1 MDIAIFKNEEFGQVR
16 SVMIGDDP
24 WFIGKDVASALGYE
38 RATKAILDHVDD
50 DDKDEVPVQDSIG
63 RMQKTPVINE
73 SGLYA
78 LIFGSKLE
86 SAKRFKRWVTSEVL
100 PAIRRTGHYEMP
112 RQKELISANEL
123 AGILK
128 RKQCKVCYRIDG
140 LIRKHPEYQK
150 DFVPGIFENTQGRSF
165 RTYYLTEEGLR
176 IFIRLLEADGTRNS
190 VNTVRGIQMIR
201 SMYPGIVK
209 NMLTERNSEVFVGT
223 GTLRQRFQKAEAVLE
238 MFEQYYLGKDFSEFD
253 EEEKNRFDAALCLLH
268 DQVREILIKVTE
280 SEGSRKL
287 SFR

>member
-16 SVMIGDDP
+16 SVMIGDEP
-24 WFIGKDVASALGYE
+24 WFVGKDVAEALGY
-38 RATKAILDHVDD
+38 ANPKNAVPKHVLDE
-50 DDKDEVPVQDSIG
+50 DKLSTQIEYAGQR
-63 RMQKTPVINE
+63 RMVTVINE

-140 LIRKHPEYQK
+140 LIRKHPEYKK
-150 DFVPGIFENTQGRSF
+150 DFVPGTFENAQGRSF

-209 NMLTERNSEVFVGT
+209 NMLTERNSEAFVGT

-280 SEGSRKL
+280 SEGNGKL
-287 SFR
+287 SFW